1 MMNPS
6 VPQPWGV
13 DASRIMEILPHRYPF
28 LLVDRMTELAPGA
41 YIRGYKNVTIN
52 EEFFNGH
59 FPGNPVMPGVLILE
73 ALAQTAALL
82 AWHSETIDLSSKVIY
97 LAGIDG
103 ARIRRP
109 VRPGDRLDLEATLL
123 KRKGPLWK
131 IEAKARVDGAV
142 ATEAVLLATTVD
154 R

>member
-1 MMNPS
+1 MMSSS
-6 VPQPWGV
+6 VPEPWSI

-28 LLVDRMTELAPGA
+28 LLVDRMTELSPGE

-82 AWHSETIDLSSKVIY
+82 AWHSEKIDLSEKVIY

-109 VRPGDRLDLEATLL
+109 VRPGDKLELEATLL
-123 KRKGPLWK
+123 KRKGPMWK
-131 IEAKARVDGAV
+131 IEGKARVDGAV
-142 ATEAVLLATTVD
+142 VTEAVLLATTVD

>member
-1 MMNPS
+1 MMKS
-6 VPQPWGV
+6 KVPEPWSI
-13 DASRIMEILPHRYPF
+13 DANRIMEMLPHRYPF
-28 LLVDRMTELAPGA
+28 LLVDRMTELAPGE

-82 AWHSETIDLSSKVIY
+82 ALHSEKIDLSDKVIY

-123 KRKGPLWK
+123 KRKGPVWK
-131 IEAKARVDGAV
+131 IEGKARVDGAV
-142 ATEAVLLATTVD
+142 VTEAVLLATTVD

>member
-1 MMNPS
+1 MISPAPS
-6 VPQPWGV
+6 DWALDTGK
-13 DASRIMEILPHRYPF
+13 IMEILPHHYPF
-28 LLVDRMTELAPGA
+28 LLVDRMTELVPGER
-41 YIRGYKNVTIN
+41 IRGFKNVTIN

-82 AWHSETIDLSSKVIY
+82 AYHSEEIDLEEKVIY
-97 LAGIDG
+97 LAGIDA

-109 VRPGDRLDLEATLL
+109 VRPGDRLDLEATVI
-123 KRKGPLWK
+123 RRRGPLWK
-131 IEAKARVDGAV
+131 MGAKALVDGHV
-142 ATEAVLLATTVD
+142 AAEAELMATLAD